1 MMNPLPRLGKRR
13 FFKELPFIVASLAAG
28 RAAVVRFLL
37 RQLRALEASVDYL
50 ALWEAPDGLHPKHR
64 LTDYHDFFIQ
74 RISPEQT
81 VLDIGCG
88 NGALSAAI
96 ARQTGTRIIGIDQD
110 AESIAQARK
119 RCPEA
124 GSEFI
129 CADALTADLPPAEVI
144 VLSNVLEHLD
154 GRVDFLRALRTRLRP
169 RLLLVRVPQYE
180 RHWLVPFSHELG
192 LDTRLDPTHR
202 LEHRQEELLGEL
214 RAAGWRVR
222 FLEARWGE
230 YRLEAVPEEEG

>member
-1 MMNPLPRLGKRR
+1 MTNPLPRLGTRR
-13 FFKELPFIVASLAAG
+13 FFKELPFIAASLAVG
-28 RAAVVRFLL
+28 RASVVRFLL
-37 RQLRALEASVDYL
+37 RRLRALETSVDYL
-50 ALWEAPDGLHPKHR
+50 ALWGAPDGLHPKHR

-74 RISPEQT
+74 RLAPEQT

-96 ARQTGTRIIGIDQD
+96 ARHTGARLIGIDRD
-110 AESIAQARK
+110 AGSIAQARR

-124 GSEFI
+124 EFI
-129 CADALTADLPPAEVI
+129 WADALTADLPPAEVI

-154 GRVDFLRALRTRLRP
+154 NRVDFLRALRTRLRP
-169 RLLLVRVPQYE
+169 RLLLVRVPQFE
-180 RHWLVPFSHELG
+180 RHWLVPFSRELG
-192 LDTRLDPTHR
+192 LDTRLDPTHCI
-202 LEHRQEELLGEL
+202 EHRQEELLGEL

-230 YRLEAVPEEEG
+230 YRLEAVPEEEP